1 MTHPSPSPIT
11 HHPPPAPAPLAL
23 TLATWFGCGYFPIA
37 PGTAGSLGA
46 VAVAWVLAGPLGL
59 ALAWLAV
66 AAAVLFLPAVWASNH
81 ACAYWQTKDPQRV
94 VVDEVLG
101 QWIVLAAT
109 PAVEW
114 RSWVA
119 AFALFRLFDIFKPF
133 PARQAERF
141 PRGWGVIADDLVA
154 GVYGAIVLCSLR
166 WLHYL

>member
-1 MTHPSPSPIT
+1 VAPFSPTPDAR
-11 HHPPPAPAPLAL
+11 PPTPTPALA
-23 TLATWFGCGYFPIA
+23 LATWFGCGYAPAA
-37 PGTAGSLGA
+37 PGTVGSLGA

-59 ALAWLAV
+59 APVWLAV

-81 ACAYWQTKDPQRV
+81 ACQHWQTKDPQKV

-101 QWIVLAAT
+101 QWITLAVT

-114 RSWVA
+114 RSWLA

-154 GVYGAIVLCSLR
+154 GLYGAIVLSSLR